1 MIQLIALDLDDT
13 LLKTDLT
20 ISKRN
25 LQAIKKAEELGILI
39 VLASGRT
46 IRSMQRYVTELG
58 LDSKPGYIISDN
70 GSTLSST
77 APAEILVSHVL
88 ENSLLGRLFD
98 AFEKFD
104 LPVQV
109 YHQGKILVTKE
120 NPHTHIDEKL
130 SGYQRLVTPRLKH
143 EIPFLPSKLVVPGDP
158 EILPG
163 VLAQVREL
171 FGNQINAFISKP
183 YFLEVLPAGADK
195 GTALQAICERTH
207 IPSENVLAF
216 GDAANDIGMIRYA
229 GWGVAMAN
237 AIPELKQLA
246 RLVTLN
252 TNENDG
258 VAEILE
264 QRVLPLRTA
273 ENGTIG
279 HLA

>member
-20 ISKRN
+20 ISERN
-25 LQAIKKAEELGILI
+25 LQAIKKAEERGILV

-46 IRSMQRYVTELG
+46 IRSMQRYVSVLG

-77 APAEILVSHVL
+77 LPAEILVSHVL
-88 ENSLLGRLFD
+88 ESSLMGRLFE

-130 SGYQRLVTPRLKH
+130 SGYQRLVNPRLKH
-143 EIPFLPSKLVVPGDP
+143 EIPFLPSKLVIPGDP

-163 VLAQVREL
+163 VLLKVREQ
-171 FGNQINAFISKP
+171 FGHQINAFISKP

-195 GTALQAICERTH
+195 GSALQAICERTG

-216 GDAANDIGMIRYA
+216 GDAANDLGMIRWA

-237 AIPELKQLA
+237 AIPELKLIA
-246 RLVTLN
+246 RLVTRN
-252 TNENDG
+252 NNENDG

-264 QRVLPLRTA
+264 QYVLSSQPIR
-273 ENGTIG
+273 E
-279 HLA
+279 

>member
-1 MIQLIALDLDDT
+1 MIQLLALDLDDT
-13 LLKTDLT
+13 LLKADLT

-25 LQAIKKAEELGILI
+25 LHAIKKAEELGILI

-77 APAEILVSHVL
+77 HPADILVSHVL
-88 ENSLLGRLFD
+88 EGSLLARLFET
-98 AFEKFD
+98 FERFD

-130 SGYQRLVTPRLKH
+130 SGYQRLVNPRLKH

-163 VLAQVREL
+163 ILSQVRAL
-171 FGNQINAFISKP
+171 FGNQVNAFISKP
-183 YFLEVLPAGADK
+183 YFLEVLPARADK
-195 GTALQAICERTH
+195 GTALQEVCSRAG

-216 GDAANDIGMIRYA
+216 GDAANDLGMIRWA

-237 AIPELKQLA
+237 AIPELKQVA
-246 RLVTLN
+246 RLVTTN
-252 TNENDG
+252 DNENDG

-264 QRVLPLRTA
+264 RHVLVHP
-273 ENGTIG
+273 
-279 HLA
+279 